1 MQILTVPCKLD
12 PTPEDRSALAA
23 TVGAFGAACRTVVR
37 DTPAGLTNEARLRAE
52 VYRAVRTRH
61 GLSANLAQGAIA
73 RVAANRKAA
82 RATRGIVAIYR
93 DASVQYDERTF
104 RLFGEVVRLTLNGG
118 RRRIALALGAHQRAQ
133 RARHGGER
141 RIRSAQRGEVYSQ
154 APPPAVFVDRP
165 QDAQRGDGRAQR
177 ADSGR
182 EQDGAAREEQDRAK
196 VEAESGLVG
205 PIA

>member
-154 APPPAVFVDRP
+154 APPPRLCSSIGLRTRSGATVAPSALTAAVNRTAP
-165 QDAQRGDGRAQR
+165 RARNRIGRRLKRKA
-177 ADSGR
+177 
-182 EQDGAAREEQDRAK
+182 
-196 VEAESGLVG
+196 GLSVR
-205 PIA
+205 